1 MWMKP
6 LACATSRDHRLERA
20 TRVARVKELLSTN
33 NWPIKNSNI
42 NLGAKHR
49 ILMWNHVDIYVI
61 IGVLK
66 LRWRFS
72 PLLSKFDAYPLLV
85 V

>member
-1 MWMKP
+1 
-6 LACATSRDHRLERA
+6 
-20 TRVARVKELLSTN
+20 
-33 NWPIKNSNI
+33 
-42 NLGAKHR
+42 
-49 ILMWNHVDIYVI
+49 MWNHVDIYVI